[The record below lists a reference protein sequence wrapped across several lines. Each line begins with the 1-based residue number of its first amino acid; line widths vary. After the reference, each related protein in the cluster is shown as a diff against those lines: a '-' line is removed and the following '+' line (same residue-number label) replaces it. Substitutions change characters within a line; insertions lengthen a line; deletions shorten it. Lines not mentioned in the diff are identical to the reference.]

1 MPKAGYSTHESA
13 VNFTRFYSL
22 SSQPNNSKTFIS
34 CQNEIIPRGFFC
46 SYSTNGIQMK
56 SRDLLQ
62 KFCDSFLRVPWV
74 LLVLRF
80 LRAPWRVL
88 ENFHCQKECASNAD
102 RICRKREK
110 YCEAC
115 EYIGAYK
122 LELEFFSLPLCL
134 ISYKF
139 KASNF
144 CSPFFK
150 GLSSPDNLSLGSG
163 VKCACDLYRE
173 AAL

>member
-1 MPKAGYSTHESA
+1 MKLFREDFSVAIVRTEFKWNRAIYYRSSA
-13 VNFTRFYSL
+13 IRFCEFRVFCY
-22 SSQPNNSKTFIS
+22 NKTI
-34 CQNEIIPRGFFC
+34 
-46 SYSTNGIQMK
+46 
-56 SRDLLQ
+56 
-62 KFCDSFLRVPWV
+62 
-74 LLVLRF
+74 VLRF

-115 EYIGAYK
+115 EYIGANK

-163 VKCACDLYRE
+163 VKCVWFIQGSRFIME
-173 AAL
+173 